1 MIKQFLIIATVFSVM
16 STSALAADPIITE
29 STSTSTITSNTT
41 TDSTIKTTPPS
52 AVTPAINVTNSDLCA
67 VGVGGSVQ
75 TQILGLSSGT
85 TTIDPNCERLKL
97 SKTLYDMGMKVAAV
111 SVLCQDSRVFDA
123 MNNAGTPCPVNGQ
136 IGPEAKAIWEAQP
149 EIQPER
155 VEAPRFNDKTLLYG
169 IIGVIALGAIAA
181 N

>member
-1 MIKQFLIIATVFSVM
+1 MRKLLIAFIISCIP
-16 STSALAADPIITE
+16 LAVASETIVTE
-29 STSTSTITSNTT
+29 STSDSTVTSNTT
-41 TDSTIKTTPPS
+41 STVKSPPTS

-67 VGVGGSVQ
+67 VGVAGSVQ

-111 SVLCQDSRVFDA
+111 SVLCQDDRVFSA

-149 EIQPER
+149 EIQPKK
-155 VEAPRFNDKTLLYG
+155 VEAPRFNEKNVLLG
-169 IIGVIALGAIAA
+169 ILGVIAIGAIAA

>member
-1 MIKQFLIIATVFSVM
+1 MIKYFLVLGALLSIL
-16 STSALAADPIITE
+16 STTALAETIVTE
-29 STSTSTITSNTT
+29 STSTSTVNSNTT
-41 TDSTIKTTPPS
+41 NDSTIKSTPPS

-123 MNNAGTPCPVNGQ
+123 MNNAGTPCPVDGQ

-149 EIQPER
+149 ETQPQR
-155 VEAPRFNDKTLLYG
+155 VEAPRFNEKNILLGVLG
-169 IIGVIALGAIAA
+169 IIALGAIASQ
-181 N
+181 

>member
-1 MIKQFLIIATVFSVM
+1 MFKQVILAIFVAVFGTAVIAQET
-16 STSALAADPIITE
+16 IITE
-29 STSTSTITSNTT
+29 STSTSTVNTNT
-41 TDSTIKTTPPS
+41 NATSTINSPPPS
-52 AVTPAINVTNSDLCA
+52 SISPAINVTNSDLCA
-67 VGVGGSVQ
+67 VGVAGSVQ

-111 SVLCQDSRVFDA
+111 SVLCQDNRVFSA

-136 IGPEAKAIWEAQP
+136 IGPEAKAIWDAQP
-149 EIQPER
+149 EIQPTK
-155 VEAPRFNDKTLLYG
+155 VEAPRFNEKNVLLG
-169 IIGVIALGAIAA
+169 ILGIIALGAIAA